1 MKMWLRDLSIDDL
14 NALCAQSA
22 VSHLGITFINQG
34 DDFLE
39 ASLFVSQQCSQ
50 PMGFLHGGVSVLL
63 AETVGSL
70 AGLCC
75 VEKGFAVVGS
85 EINASHLR
93 PVKVGNTIYA
103 RATPLRLGKTQHVW
117 HIAIVDGSQRLVCQS
132 RLTLQVVKAQP

>member
-1 MKMWLRDLSIDDL
+1 MWTRDLSLDEL

-22 VSHLGITFINQG
+22 VSHLGITFSDKG
-34 DDFLE
+34 EDFLE
-39 ASLFVSQQCSQ
+39 ASLEVSEKSCQ

-75 VEKGFAVVGS
+75 VAPGLVVVGS

-93 PVKVGNTIYA
+93 AVKIGQRVCA
-103 RATPLRLGKTQHVW
+103 RATPLRLGRTQQVW
-117 HIAIVDGSQRLVCQS
+117 QIAIRDAHGRLVCQS
-132 RLTLQVVKAQP
+132 RLTLQVVKAQPK